1 MDDYRRYAIYHSPD
15 GAVGAF
21 GAAWLGWDSR
31 AARAVPH
38 PDMPG
43 LDLAAITATPRP
55 YGFHATLKAPFR
67 LAAGATQAALRT
79 ALHDLAT
86 THPPVTLP
94 ALRLTRLGNFLALT
108 APPSQPLAALEA
120 DTVHSLERF
129 RAPLTAAE
137 IARRQPDRLS
147 PRQRHL
153 LDSLGYPYALEE
165 FRFHLTLTGALDPA
179 TATRTEAALV
189 SCLATLPL
197 APYRLDSLS
206 LAGEDGDGRFRV
218 IDTTTLSG

>member
-31 AARAVPH
+31 AACAVPH
-38 PDMPG
+38 PDIPG
-43 LDLAAITATPRP
+43 LDLPAITATPRR

-67 LAAGATQAALRT
+67 LAAGTTQAALRT

-86 THPPVTLP
+86 THSPVTLP

-108 APPSQPLAALEA
+108 AAPPSQPLAALEA

-129 RAPLTAAE
+129 RAALSETE

-147 PRQRHL
+147 PRQRCL
-153 LDSLGYPYALEE
+153 LDRVGYPYALEE
-165 FRFHLTLTGALDPA
+165 FRFHFTLTGPLDPA
-179 TATRTEAALV
+179 TATRTEAALAPR
-189 SCLATLPL
+189 LATLPL
-197 APYRLDSLS
+197 APYRLASLS
-206 LAGEDGDGRFRV
+206 LAGEDGDGRFVWRAP
-218 IDTTTLSG
+218 TR